1 MIEFSMTE
9 TLMIE
14 MALRE
19 YQKKDMCLSDRN
31 ICEQARMKL
40 QLSKKGQ
47 QIREALR
54 TKEAE

>member
-1 MIEFSMTE
+1 MIEFSMVE
-9 TLMIE
+9 TLMVE

-54 TKEAE
+54 QTAGE